1 MRSLR
6 SLLFSKLLLLITI
19 PVLIMVLFK
28 LGEVLVKSYETNRD
42 IGALK
47 KTINDLEGSHR
58 QLKEFNA
65 FLESDFFA
73 EKEARLKLGLQKEGE
88 IAVVLPQPP
97 SPKGQATH
105 SVGVRQAESS
115 IRLEQ
120 KNNPRL
126 WWDYFFAPTKD

>member
-19 PVLIMVLFK
+19 PVLVLVLFK
-28 LGEVLVKSYETNRD
+28 LGEVLMKSYETNRD
-42 IGALK
+42 ISALK
-47 KTINDLEGSHR
+47 KTISDLEGSHR

-97 SPKGQATH
+97 SPKGGVQN
-105 SVGVRQAESS
+105 SVGVAQTESS
-115 IRLEQ
+115 LRVEQ

-126 WWDYFFAPTKD
+126 WWDYFFAPTRD

>member
-1 MRSLR
+1 MKSLR
-6 SLLFSKLLLLITI
+6 SLLFSKLLLLVTI
-19 PVLIMVLFK
+19 PVLVLVLFK

-42 IGALK
+42 ISALK

-73 EKEARLKLGLQKEGE
+73 EKEARLKLGLQKKGE
-88 IAVVLPQPP
+88 IAVILPQSP
-97 SPKGQATH
+97 SPKGQVQN
-105 SVGVRQAESS
+105 SVGVQQVESQT
-115 IRLEQ
+115 RLEQ

-126 WWDYFFAPTKD
+126 WWDYFFASTQD